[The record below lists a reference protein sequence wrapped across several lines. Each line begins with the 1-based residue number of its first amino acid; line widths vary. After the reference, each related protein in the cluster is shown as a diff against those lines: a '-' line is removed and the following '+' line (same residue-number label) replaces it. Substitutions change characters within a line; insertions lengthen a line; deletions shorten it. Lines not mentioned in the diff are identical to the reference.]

1 MGTMFTLFVVP
12 MFYTLISRSDASF
25 ALAKLQ
31 HEAEAQG
38 RA

>member
-1 MGTMFTLFVVP
+1 VVP
-12 MFYTLISRSDASF
+12 MFYTLISRSDGAF
-25 ALAKLQ
+25 ALEKLQ